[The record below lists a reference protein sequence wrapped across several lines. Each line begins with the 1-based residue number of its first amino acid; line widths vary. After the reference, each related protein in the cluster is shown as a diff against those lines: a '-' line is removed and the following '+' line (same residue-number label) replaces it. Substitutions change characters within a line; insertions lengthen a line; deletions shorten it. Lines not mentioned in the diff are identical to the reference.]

1 MRSIFY
7 PHYSLNI
14 VTVNILNRI
23 KRQRSC
29 SRSFLPNPS
38 WPRGGHFDPL
48 LLGCQRIAVGAMLHV
63 TSMGTCSASKKHR
76 GEIVKG
82 EDSQKRGA
90 PIQRCDNSRYS
101 LSAENR
107 IFEAMTEKSSHP
119 FEHARFKHGVK
130 YFRELWQR
138 WVFTTLAVSIQ
149 QSPHGCLRGDPGGDS
164 STLPSIT
171 VWLHDFTLW
180 CQHYPHIPAVSLRST
195 PQHIPVGR
203 QAESTHEG
211 WVKCLQFD
219 PPSGLVVSSGDDGD
233 PWQKQILKDGP
244 SYMHFIY
251 IFWCFCFIYRFYLQ
265 TPLFPIL
272 SIFFYDF
279 DSISLTGSSWR

>member
-1 MRSIFY
+1 M
-7 PHYSLNI
+7 LNQ
-14 VTVNILNRI
+14 I

-29 SRSFLPNPS
+29 SWSFLPNPS

-48 LLGCQRIAVGAMLHV
+48 LLGCQRIAVRAVLPV
-63 TSMGTCSASKKHR
+63 TSMGP
-76 GEIVKG
+76 EIVKG

-149 QSPHGCLRGDPGGDS
+149 QSPHGCLRGDFGGDS

-171 VWLHDFTLW
+171 VWLPWFHVVMSTLRAHT
-180 CQHYPHIPAVSLRST
+180 CFISAVHA
-195 PQHIPVGR
+195 PQHIPVGH

-219 PPSGLVVSSGDDGD
+219 PPSGLVVSSGDDGA
-233 PWQKQILKDGP
+233 PWRKQILKDGP

-251 IFWCFCFIYRFYLQ
+251 FLCFCFIYRLYLQ
-265 TPLFPIL
+265 TPLFLIL